1 MKLRAKRNMS
11 GIYYP
16 KTHILK
22 FKNNRELISDNDIFD
37 LVMGLINLIKK
48 NTELKIEERYLME
61 IKRLK
66 TEINIL
72 KNIN

>member
-1 MKLRAKRNMS
+1 MKIRAKRNMS
-11 GIYYP
+11 GIYYS
-16 KTHILK
+16 KAHILK